1 MADFDITSP
10 DGQTFRVTAPEGAT
24 EAEIMAYVQANMPK
38 AQLKFHPAA
47 PVQPPAQPENKAY
60 RGKILPF
67 SADETG
73 EEKLDF
79 SAGITGAIADMA
91 KGAWDAATLPGDVY
105 TGKVSPDSPEGIP
118 RRLALAALISPLSPA
133 VRGGGPIVPT
143 RPNDPVPVPAPSAAS
158 LKSTADAQIKA
169 VRNMDVLYKPD
180 AVARTMGELQVAL
193 EKEGFRTAQAPKTFN
208 ELARLQAPPSGS
220 VMQLA
225 DLHSARRA
233 FQNTAKDPA
242 ETAAASKAIEA
253 IDKFIV
259 AAHPETVI
267 SGDARAAAKMFE
279 DFKGNYAAYK
289 RSEDLT
295 ARKTKAELR
304 ADAANSGQNI
314 GNTVRGRL
322 ADILTQIK
330 AGRGY
335 SAEDKALIAQAVKGD
350 FGTNAARYMGNLL
363 GGGGG
368 LGQAV
373 IAGGGGALVG
383 NALDGSPY
391 SGALGGALA
400 IALGGAAL
408 RSRANSG
415 TLAAVGKIDEATR
428 SRAPLAA
435 APPNMP
441 ALTYQSGASRTGAP
455 TKTAA
460 LAKLLAQMQSEEAAT
475 EAEFIRKGGI

>member
-10 DGQTFRVTAPEGAT
+10 DGQTFRVTAREGAT
-24 EAEIMAYVQANMPK
+24 EAEIMAYAQANMPK
-38 AQLKFHPAA
+38 AQQPPA
-47 PVQPPAQPENKAY
+47 PPAQPESKAF
-60 RGKILPF
+60 RGKMLPI

-73 EEKLDF
+73 EVKWDMT
-79 SAGITGAIADMA
+79 AGLPGVVKDMA
-91 KGAWDAATLPGDVY
+91 ESAWEGLKDFAALPVDVY
-105 TGKVSPDSPEGIP
+105 TGKEQPDNV
-118 RRLALAALISPLSPA
+118 RRNLNFATMATPINPA
-133 VRGGGPIVPT
+133 VRGGGKVFQT
-143 RPNDPVPVPAPSAAS
+143 RPNDPVPVPAPSAAT
-158 LKSTADAQIKA
+158 LKSTADAQIQA

-242 ETAAASKAIEA
+242 EAAAASKAIEA
-253 IDKFIV
+253 IDKFIA

-267 SGDARAAAKMFE
+267 SGDARAVAKMFE

-322 ADILTQIK
+322 ADILTQVK

-400 IALGGAAL
+400 TALGGAAL

-441 ALTYQSGASRTGAP
+441 ALNYSSGASRTGAP

>member
-24 EAEIMAYVQANMPK
+24 EAEIMAYAQANMPK
-38 AQLKFHPAA
+38 AP
-47 PVQPPAQPENKAY
+47 PVQPSAESKAY

-73 EEKLDF
+73 ESKLDF
-79 SAGITGAIADMA
+79 SAGVPGMIGDIA
-91 KGAWDAATLPGDVY
+91 KGAWEAATLPGDVY

-118 RRLALAALISPLSPA
+118 RRFGLAALISPLNPA

-143 RPNDPVPVPAPSAAS
+143 RPNDPIVPPVPSAAT

-193 EKEGFRTAQAPKTFN
+193 EKKGFRNAQSPKTFA
-208 ELARLQAPPSGS
+208 ELSRLQAPPAGS
-220 VMQLA
+220 VMQFA

-233 FQNTAKDPA
+233 FQNAAKDSA
-242 ETAAASKAIEA
+242 EAAAASKAIDK
-253 IDKFIV
+253 IDEFI
-259 AAHPETVI
+259 AAANPGTVI

-279 DFKGNYAAYK
+279 DFRGNYAGYK
-289 RSEDLT
+289 RSADLT
-295 ARKTKAELR
+295 GRKTKAELR
-304 ADAANSGQNI
+304 ADATASGQNI
-314 GNTVRGRL
+314 GNTVRQRL
-322 ADILTQIK
+322 ADILTQVK

-335 SAEDKALIAQAVKGD
+335 NAEDKALIAQAVKGD

-368 LGQAV
+368 LGQALT
-373 IAGGGGALVG
+373 A
-383 NALDGSPY
+383 S
-391 SGALGGALA
+391 GGALA
-400 IALGGAAL
+400 GNMVNDSPYGPAVGGALAMALGAGL

-428 SRAPLAA
+428 SRTPLAA
-435 APPNMP
+435 AAAPNGM
-441 ALTYQSGASRTGAP
+441 ALTYQPGGASRTGAP

-475 EAEFIRKGGI
+475 EADFIRKGGI

>member
-1 MADFDITSP
+1 MPPFDP
-10 DGQTFRVTAPEGAT
+10 DAYLAATAPKKTKA
-24 EAEIMAYVQANMPK
+24 AFDPDAYLSAAR
-38 AQLKFHPAA
+38 AQQPPA
-47 PVQPPAQPENKAY
+47 PPAQPESKAY

-67 SADETG
+67 SVDETG
-73 EEKLDF
+73 EVKWDMT
-79 SAGITGAIADMA
+79 AGLPGVVKDMA
-91 KGAWDAATLPGDVY
+91 ESAWDAWKLPGDAWQ
-105 TGKVSPDSPEGIP
+105 GKAPSPTSPEGIS
-118 RRLALAALISPLSPA
+118 RALNLAFLISPLSPA

-143 RPNDPVPVPAPSAAS
+143 RPNDPVPVPAPSAAT
-158 LKSTADAQIKA
+158 LKSTADAQIQA

-220 VMQLA
+220 VMQFA

-242 ETAAASKAIEA
+242 EAAAASKAIEA
-253 IDKFIV
+253 IDKFIA

-279 DFKGNYAAYK
+279 DFRGNYAASK
-289 RSEDLT
+289 RSGDIT
-295 ARKTKAELR
+295 SRQTNAELR
-304 ADAANSGQNI
+304 AAAANSGQNI
-314 GNTVRGRL
+314 GNTVRQRL
-322 ADILTQIK
+322 ADILTQKK

-335 SAEDKALIAQAVKGD
+335 NAEDKALIEQAIKGD

-368 LGQAV
+368 LGQALT
-373 IAGGGGALVG
+373 AGGGALVG
-383 NALDGSPY
+383 NAVNDSPY
-391 SGALGGALA
+391 GPAVGGALA
-400 IALGGAAL
+400 MALGAGL

-441 ALTYQSGASRTGAP
+441 ALTYPSGASRTGAP